1 MRACVRVRV
10 CVGGWEREIN
20 RERVSVRENQLC
32 LRRERETHKYNIF
45 VDMNKETFDFCFANA
60 KSGTNVFSYKSS

>member
-45 VDMNKETFDFCFANA
+45 VDMNKETFDFCFANT
-60 KSGTNVFSYKSS
+60 KSVTNVFSYKSS